1 MSDAFDELERQLRR
15 AVRAADNVRP
25 LRPRRG
31 WRRTSAVALAAA
43 LAVSGGALAATQL
56 GGGRSAET
64 QGRKI
69 VFQAVRETAMLPACT
84 LVIPMSRPVL
94 SDSAPLPEIT
104 AALPS
109 LASPAPDDDQARA
122 LSMLPRGGG
131 TGGAVLR
138 GTART
143 ITVPGGVTL
152 LVYVQQGAGIGAVR
166 DPDACGQ
173 ARRERAEA
181 LDKNR
186 SEDVKRWAERRL
198 AQLRDTAPGL
208 QTLWVSAK
216 MTGRSATGGSGM
228 PVRPGQPLHPALVFS
243 GSVGRRRSVY
253 VGIAGPRASRVLVRA
268 QRGARIPGAPA
279 RVPVRQG
286 FYAVVLPAGTGPVR
300 LNEVTANG
308 TRLRVVRLRG

>member
-1 MSDAFDELERQLRR
+1 MPGAPREDRDLLRRIAAGDDDAFSAFYRAHLDAVVAFFRRRVPDGEL
-15 AVRAADNVRP
+15 AFD
-25 LRPRRG
+25 
-31 WRRTSAVALAAA
+31 LAAETFA
-43 LAVSGGALAATQL
+43 AVVIGATSYAGDGPAAAWLYGIAT
-56 GGGRSAET
+56 
-64 QGRKI
+64 
-69 VFQAVRETAMLPACT
+69 
-84 LVIPMSRPVL
+84 RPVL

-198 AQLRDTAPGL
+198 AQLRDTAPRL